1 VASWGS
7 PVERLKAGA
16 DSTGGAAGAA
26 ANSGSGGR
34 AGSAGTGPLTA
45 ARGGLGGFTPWCM
58 KVTLSYSSAESV
70 WDDGSLSDPRKSQ
83 PQRPVK
89 LATSIC
95 SFSFLLYLTL
105 KDYS

>member
-1 VASWGS
+1 MASWGS

-45 ARGGLGGFTPWCM
+45 ARGGLGGLTPWCM
-58 KVTLSYSSAESV
+58 KV
-70 WDDGSLSDPRKSQ
+70 
-83 PQRPVK
+83 K
-89 LATSIC
+89 LVTP
-95 SFSFLLYLTL
+95 LLKACGMMAVCLTL
-105 KDYS
+105 ENHSHSTL